1 MADTQ
6 LGRAARPVRY
16 EVHEVLG
23 PDPTIDLGTRFTG
36 STFDAALEFAFDYLQ
51 TEDPLRNGK
60 VDGLEIVR
68 ADDVSREKV
77 WSYSHREH
85 NAVDFD
91 LIRLWGFDP
100 TRHWQGPPT
109 YARN

>member
-23 PDPTIDLGTRFTG
+23 SDPTIDLGMRFTG

-60 VDGLEIVR
+60 VDGLEIVC

-85 NAVDFD
+85 TAVDVD
-91 LIRLWGFDP
+91 LVRLWGFDP
-100 TRHWQGPPT
+100 TRHWTGPPA
-109 YARN
+109 YVRN